1 MKQESFTLY
10 KLIILYMLSRVSF
23 PLTRAQ
29 VSDFILE
36 KEYTGFLTL
45 QQAFSE
51 LREANLISE
60 KTMRNRTYLM
70 LTDAGRE
77 TLQFFG
83 SRIHYSIKEDVDSYL
98 AENKIDLRNEVSI
111 QAFYR
116 KSAEGEFVAT
126 VTAKENGID
135 LVTISLTVPLE
146 EMAVKICDNWQ
157 ERNQEI
163 YRYLT
168 GMLF

>member
-10 KLIILYMLSRVSF
+10 KLIVLYMLSRVSF

-29 VSDFILE
+29 VSDFILQ

-60 KTMRNRTYLM
+60 KSMRNRTYLM

-77 TLQFFG
+77 TLRFFG
-83 SRIHYSIKEDVDSYL
+83 SRIHNGIKEDVDHYL
-98 AENKIDLRNEVSI
+98 TEKEIDLRNEVSI
-111 QAFYR
+111 QAAYR

-126 VTAKENGID
+126 VTAKENGSD
-135 LVTISLTVPLE
+135 LITVSLTVPLE
-146 EMAVKICDNWQ
+146 EMAAKICDNWQ

-168 GMLF
+168 EMLF

>member
-10 KLIILYMLSRVSF
+10 KLIVLYMLSRVSF

-29 VSDFILE
+29 VSDFILQ

-60 KTMRNRTYLM
+60 KSMRNRTYLM

-77 TLQFFG
+77 TLRF
-83 SRIHYSIKEDVDSYL
+83 
-98 AENKIDLRNEVSI
+98 
-111 QAFYR
+111 
-116 KSAEGEFVAT
+116 SAAVFT
-126 VTAKENGID
+126 
-135 LVTISLTVPLE
+135 
-146 EMAVKICDNWQ
+146 MASKKTWI
-157 ERNQEI
+157 
-163 YRYLT
+163 T
-168 GMLF
+168 T